1 MSNIYSAGV
10 SNVGSYQ
17 VSGIPFLSGTLD
29 ATNGLLVDFPY
40 VSRWVIISNSGS
52 TGGPGLNISLNV
64 NTTVNLYTLQAG
76 QQSPRLELK
85 LTGLA
90 LEGGVAGGVSVIAG
104 LTNLPVSR
112 INNISPSGSNWS
124 GSIGVG

>member
-1 MSNIYSAGV
+1 MSNIYSAGL

-29 ATNGLLVDFPY
+29 ATNGLLIDFPY

-52 TGGPGLNISLNV
+52 TGGPGLNISLNPNTNV
-64 NTTVNLYTLQAG
+64 NVYTIQAG

-124 GSIGVG
+124 GSVGVG

>member
-1 MSNIYSAGV
+1 MANIYSAGL

-29 ATNGLLVDFPY
+29 ATSGLLIDFPY
-40 VSRWVIISNSGS
+40 VSRWVIINNSGS
-52 TGGPGLNISLNV
+52 ADLNISLNV

-90 LEGGVAGGVSVIAG
+90 LEGGIAGGVSVIAG

-124 GSIGVG
+124 GSLSAEVG

>member
-1 MSNIYSAGV
+1 MSNIYSAGL

>member
-1 MSNIYSAGV
+1 MSNIYSAGL

-29 ATNGLLVDFPY
+29 ATNGLLIDFPY

-90 LEGGVAGGVSVIAG
+90 LEGGIAGGVSVIAG
-104 LTNLPVSR
+104 LTNLPLSR

-124 GSIGVG
+124 GSVGVG

>member
-1 MSNIYSAGV
+1 MSNIYSAGL

-104 LTNLPVSR
+104 LTNLPLSR

>member
-1 MSNIYSAGV
+1 MANIYSAGL

-29 ATNGLLVDFPY
+29 ATNGLLIDFPY
-40 VSRWVIISNSGS
+40 VSRWVVIHNSG
-52 TGGPGLNISLNV
+52 TVGGPGLNISLNV
-64 NTTVNLYTLQAG
+64 NTNVNLYTLQAG